1 MSSDIQLIEIPK
13 WGLSMEEGTVNQWLI
28 NEGDSFETG
37 DELVEIESSKIVN
50 VVEAHF
56 SGTLRRIIAKS
67 GETLPVGVPIG
78 VAADAS
84 VTDEEIDAYVGTI
97 SSAANASSVTT
108 QADQKSDA
116 EEKPATLTEPSAKA
130 TPEPEIKAGSTVVPE
145 SLKQG
150 EDDTG
155 LHASLHAR
163 RLAQELGINLNN
175 VTASGRNNRISRQDV
190 ENAIIAAGGSVAS
203 SPRVKAQKPSGSTK
217 DDSQVAAT
225 PVARRLAKQ
234 LGINLNDCR
243 SSGSRGRV
251 CKADVEA
258 AHLAATGPVTADSP
272 ASTTQV
278 ITSPSNESTEIP
290 MDGMRRTIAA
300 RLQESKQ
307 TAPHFR
313 LTVDVDIDRLLAI
326 RKKLNTSNPSA
337 KVSVNDFL
345 IKAAATALMKV
356 PDCNVQFDGNSI
368 VRFKDADISVAVALE
383 GGLITPIVKAANN
396 KGLVEISNE
405 VRSLVTKAKAG
416 TLTPD
421 EFQGGTF
428 SISNLGMFGIKQFDA
443 IINPPQGAIL
453 AVGSGEQRIVVKDGE
468 PAVATILTLTL
479 SSDHRVIDGALGA
492 QFLQALKWLVENP
505 AMMVA

>member
-1 MSSDIQLIEIPK
+1 MSNNIQLIEIPK
-13 WGLSMEEGTVNQWLI
+13 WGLSMEEGTVNQWLVS
-28 NEGDSFETG
+28 EGDSFQVG

-56 SGTLRRIIAKS
+56 AGTLRRIVAAS
-67 GETLPVGVPIG
+67 GETLPVATPIG

-84 VTDEEIDAYVGTI
+84 VSDDEI
-97 SSAANASSVTT
+97 SAFIASLPSSPGSGEAV
-108 QADQKSDA
+108 ADSGSTA
-116 EEKPATLTEPSAKA
+116 EPAKA
-130 TPEPEIKAGSTVVPE
+130 EQKVSTTAAPITASDNTSVPV
-145 SLKQG
+145 SLQNS
-150 EDDTG
+150 EDDSS
-155 LHASLHAR
+155 LHATLHAR
-163 RLAQELGINLNN
+163 RLAKELGVNLHN
-175 VTASGRNNRISRQDV
+175 VPTKGRNNRISREDV
-190 ENAIIAAGGSVAS
+190 EAAIIAAGGSVAS
-203 SPRVKAQKPSGSTK
+203 IARTKSETPAASTK

-234 LGINLNDCR
+234 LGVNLHDCR
-243 SSGSRGRV
+243 ASGSRGRV
-251 CKADVEA
+251 SKADVEA
-258 AHLAATGPVTADSP
+258 A
-272 ASTTQV
+272 TTSAKAV
-278 ITSPSNESTEIP
+278 STEVSAQQISPPGNEATEFP

-313 LTVDVDIDRLLAI
+313 LAVDVAIDRLLAI
-326 RKKLNTSNPSA
+326 RKKLNDSDSTA

-345 IKAAATALMKV
+345 IKASASALVQV
-356 PDCNVQFDGNSI
+356 PGCNIQFDGNTI
-368 VRFKDADISVAVALE
+368 VRFKDADISVAVAID
-383 GGLITPIVKAANN
+383 GGLITPIVKAANT

-405 VRSLVTKAKAG
+405 VRTLVTKAKAG

-453 AVGSGEQRIVVKDGE
+453 AVGGGEQRMVVKDGE
-468 PAVATILTLTL
+468 PAIATILTLTL

-492 QFLQALKWLVENP
+492 QFLQKLKWLVENP
-505 AMMVA
+505 AMMMA